1 MAAPA
6 GRDET
11 RDWVENQPAWLRL
24 LVASND
30 EPQVMRRIP
39 PGPLCAACGGS
50 GKRRLADPGGR
61 PAPCPRCGGTGS
73 EPRPVP
79 RP

>member
-6 GRDET
+6 GSDET
-11 RDWVENQPAWLRL
+11 RDPAENQPAWLKL
-24 LVASND
+24 LVASRD
-30 EPQVMRRIP
+30 QPHAMRRIP
-39 PGPLCAACGGS
+39 AGPLCAACGGS
-50 GKRRLADPGGR
+50 GERHPADTGGR
-61 PAPCPRCGGTGS
+61 PTPCPRCGGTGS